1 MSEKQ
6 HTVGT
11 YNMSFMSDLTIPIG
25 PGMAWASEGAFLAR
39 LQVEKEPDKI
49 RRSYWTN
56 AKNLLKTFIEQKKPS
71 VVGLQEMNVTAT
83 DSGTGTDAINKMLE
97 EVNKT
102 GTTYLQECANVTI
115 NNAGVSIIY
124 DTAQIGTKVA
134 SKIVDNK
141 NPITKNAS
149 GEPVSGPGGRP
160 ILMLLTELD
169 GKKYL
174 SVSMHGAQDPKL
186 RLDMNKFN
194 EYMVD
199 NNKKFLEGEI
209 QTFLGEGKYKIT
221 DASQLSGVFITGD
234 FNDRY
239 DGIKNIDI
247 LGETTKATY
256 SGKAPKA
263 CCYNWDSSC
272 PDADVEKDFETDI
285 ETDLKN
291 NYKTCTEPASMK
303 DAAGAKLPLPGD
315 RGNTK
320 NYRYAGDKV
329 FVLNPTTNA
338 NLKIFRPEGFDDVST
353 QSDHELVYYEPSPSV
368 EGGRKSRRA
377 SRKNRKGKRG
387 KSRRRNRKS
396 RR

>member
-71 VVGLQEMNVTAT
+71 VVGLQEMNVTAPV
-83 DSGTGTDAINKMLE
+83 SETGTEATGTEAINKMLE
-97 EVNKT
+97 EVGKKYQIESDEIVINP
-102 GTTYLQECANVTI
+102 NVKP
-115 NNAGVSIIY
+115 AVSIIY
-124 DTAQIGTKVA
+124 DTTKIGTKVA

-141 NPITKNAS
+141 NQP
-149 GEPVSGPGGRP
+149 GRP
-160 ILMLLTELD
+160 ILLLLTELD

-186 RLDMNKFN
+186 RLNKDDFN
-194 EYMVD
+194 KYMVD
-199 NNKKFLEGEI
+199 KNKKFLEETI
-209 QTFLGEGKYKIT
+209 VAFLTENEIT

-303 DAAGAKLPLPGD
+303 DAAGAKMSLPGD

-329 FVLNPTTNA
+329 FVLNPTA
-338 NLKIFRPEGFDDVST
+338 ELKIFRPDGFDGVST
-353 QSDHELVYYEPSPSV
+353 ESDHEFVYYEPSPSV